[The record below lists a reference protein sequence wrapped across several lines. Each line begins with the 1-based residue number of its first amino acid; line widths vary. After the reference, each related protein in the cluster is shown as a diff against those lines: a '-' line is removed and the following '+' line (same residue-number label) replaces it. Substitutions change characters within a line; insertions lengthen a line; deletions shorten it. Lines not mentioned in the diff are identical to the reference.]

1 MMDKIANGV
10 EDMKLKQIEEYEVN
24 PFTMFIKP
32 IVYGSKIYSEIFEVE
47 DKFLSPFKPLDII
60 KNSCE
65 YYGSDYEGR
74 RNGTK
79 RLVGYAHKIPI
90 TIDPTNRL
98 FFFPTTSP
106 NSQECI
112 WISQE
117 HVKKCIRTNPQETL
131 ILFNNNQSYTFPVSC
146 RSIMTQLERA
156 AHLSTKLMQRIEYN
170 ERKSFYL
177 LQRPKAMEASEDSF
191 RYGKNKIKDKS

>member
-1 MMDKIANGV
+1 MELKIL
-10 EDMKLKQIEEYEVN
+10 KLKQIEEYEVN
-24 PFTMFIKP
+24 PFTMFVKP

-60 KNSCE
+60 RSSCE

-79 RLVGYAHKIPI
+79 LLVGYAHKIPI
-90 TIDPTNRL
+90 AIDPTNRI

-106 NSQECI
+106 NRQECI
-112 WISQE
+112 WISHE
-117 HVKKCIRTNPQETL
+117 HVKDYDRINPQETL
-131 ILFNNNQSYTFPVSC
+131 ILFNNNQSFSFPVSC
-146 RSIMTQLERA
+146 SSIISQLERTA
-156 AHLSTKLMQRIEYN
+156 YLRTKLMQRIEHN

-177 LQRPKAMEASEDSF
+177 LQRPKTLEASEDSYE
-191 RYGKNKIKDKS
+191 YGKQKIKDKH

>member
-1 MMDKIANGV
+1 MELNIL
-10 EDMKLKQIEEYEVN
+10 KLKQIEEYEVN

-47 DKFLSPFKPLDII
+47 DEFLSPFKPLDII
-60 KNSCE
+60 RSSCE
-65 YYGSDYEGR
+65 YYGCDYEGR

-79 RLVGYAHKIPI
+79 QLVGYAHKIPI
-90 TIDPTNRL
+90 AIDPTNRI

-106 NSQECI
+106 NRQECI

-117 HVKKCIRTNPQETL
+117 HVKKCIRINPQETL

-146 RSIMTQLERA
+146 SSIMSQLERTA
-156 AHLSTKLMQRIEYN
+156 YLRTKLMQRIEYN

-177 LQRPKAMEASEDSF
+177 IERPKTMEASEDSYK
-191 RYGKNKIKDKS
+191 YGKKKIKEKL

>member
-1 MMDKIANGV
+1 MDKIANGV
-10 EDMKLKQIEEYEVN
+10 EIMKLKQIEEYEIN
-24 PFTMFIKP
+24 PCTMFIKP
-32 IVYGSKIYSEIFEVE
+32 IVYGSKIYSEIYEVE
-47 DKFLSPFKPLDII
+47 DEFLSPFKPLDII

-79 RLVGYAHKIPI
+79 HLVDYAHKLPI
-90 TIDPTNRL
+90 AIEPTNRI

-106 NSQECI
+106 DRQECI

-117 HVKKCIRTNPQETL
+117 HVKNNPVRINPQETL

-146 RSIMTQLERA
+146 RSIMTQLERT
-156 AHLSTKLMQRIEYN
+156 AHLRTKLMQRIEFN

-177 LQRPKAMEASEDSF
+177 LQWPKAMEASEDSHS
-191 RYGKNKIKDKS
+191 YAKKKIKDRQ

>member
-1 MMDKIANGV
+1 MELKIL
-10 EDMKLKQIEEYEVN
+10 KLKQIEEYEVN

-47 DKFLSPFKPLDII
+47 DEFLSPFKPLDII
-60 KNSCE
+60 RNSCE

-79 RLVGYAHKIPI
+79 QLVGYAHKIPI
-90 TIDPTNRL
+90 AIDPTNRI

-106 NSQECI
+106 NRQECI
-112 WISQE
+112 WISHE
-117 HVKKCIRTNPQETL
+117 HVKDYERINPQETL
-131 ILFNNNQSYTFPVSC
+131 IHFNNNRSFIFPVSC
-146 RSIMTQLERA
+146 SSIISQLERTA
-156 AHLSTKLMQRIEYN
+156 YLRTKLMQRIEYN

-177 LQRPKAMEASEDSF
+177 LQRPKAMEASENSF
-191 RYGKNKIKDKS
+191 QYGKQKIKDKH

>member
-1 MMDKIANGV
+1 MELKIL
-10 EDMKLKQIEEYEVN
+10 KLKQIEEYEVN

-47 DKFLSPFKPLDII
+47 DEFLSPFKPLDII
-60 KNSCE
+60 RSSCE
-65 YYGSDYEGR
+65 YYGCDYEGR

-79 RLVGYAHKIPI
+79 QLVGYAHKIPI
-90 TIDPTNRL
+90 AIDPTNRI

-106 NSQECI
+106 NRQECI

-117 HVKKCIRTNPQETL
+117 HVKKCIRINPQETL

-146 RSIMTQLERA
+146 SSIMSQLERTA
-156 AHLSTKLMQRIEYN
+156 YLRTKLMQRIEYN

-177 LQRPKAMEASEDSF
+177 IERPKTMEASEDSYK
-191 RYGKNKIKDKS
+191 YGKKKIKEKL